1 MKEYQVDVY
10 NINTFE
16 TIDTFIAEFTSI
28 YELKDYM
35 NNEIHNYKEP
45 YYNISYFFTTADVK
59 EKQWTNHPN
68 TTKAQSNQSTS

>member
-10 NINTFE
+10 NVNTFE
-16 TIDTFIAEFTSI
+16 TIDTFIAEFPSI

-45 YYNISYFFTTADVK
+45 YYNISYFLQLHTLRSEHHVR
-59 EKQWTNHPN
+59 QRI
-68 TTKAQSNQSTS
+68 TKNYPKRY

>member
-1 MKEYQVDVY
+1 MSNMKEYQVDVY

-16 TIDTFIAEFTSI
+16 TIDTFIAEFPSI

-45 YYNISYFFTTADVK
+45 YHNISYFFTAAHVK
-59 EKQWTNHPN
+59 EWITWKNLQ
-68 TTKAQSNQSTS
+68 